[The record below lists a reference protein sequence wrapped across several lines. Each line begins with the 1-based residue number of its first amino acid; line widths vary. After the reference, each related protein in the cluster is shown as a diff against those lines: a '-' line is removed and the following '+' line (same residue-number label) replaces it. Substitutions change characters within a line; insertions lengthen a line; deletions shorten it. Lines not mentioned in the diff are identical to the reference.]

1 MQAASAAG
9 GLGRFAA
16 ASCRALW
23 QSRRFP
29 TSQIRSFTQFR
40 PMGGVVGGQSAQS
53 GPLYLATNV
62 LKGQNALPASLQ
74 APFGM
79 GDIIIFNSSGMIN
92 AFPALSFPERTTV
105 DYLLPTLKGNL
116 SQMDGPEDESTQS
129 ILAIKRTYQPSTL
142 KRKRRHGFR
151 FVLPSIAPRTPKT
164 ESEPTGSVSCAP
176 PTSSSAA
183 SARAD
188 GG

>member
-1 MQAASAAG
+1 MLLNAFLHAFLLFLHGQKMTGPAREAFSMQAASAAG

-23 QSRRFP
+23 QSHRFP
-29 TSQIRSFTQFR
+29 TSQIRLFSQFR
-40 PMGGVVGGQSAQS
+40 PTGGIVGGQTAQT
-53 GPLYLATNV
+53 GPVYLASNV
-62 LKGQNALPASLQ
+62 LKGQNTLPATLQ

-79 GDIIIFNSSGMIN
+79 GDLILFKSSGIIN

-105 DYLLPTLKGNL
+105 DYLLPSLEGNL
-116 SQMDGPEDESTQS
+116 SQMDGPENESTQS

-151 FVLPSIAPRTPKT
+151 FV
-164 ESEPTGSVSCAP
+164 
-176 PTSSSAA
+176 TS
-183 SARAD
+183 
-188 GG
+188 